1 MRFFSGLIKAEL
13 EGQTIQV
20 VKCTQ
25 WRLHSHSVQS
35 NSSQKSL
42 DLGVQPL
49 SVAKLE
55 EVLGECLKAQLA
67 AHQGT
72 AHSPIAV
79 GREETAI
86 LYLALLP
93 DLLSS
98 TFITSSIYN
107 TEFFTEG
114 NACLIIGDRNQ
125 RKLKGWLQGFWFCG
139 SWWLVVAWLPCLNGD
154 TTGSS
159 SHPGFISQQL
169 YILPYA
175 AYHQACSIYT

>member
-25 WRLHSHSVQS
+25 WRLNSHSVQS

-79 GREETAI
+79 GREETVI

-93 DLLSS
+93 DPSSS

-107 TEFFTEG
+107 TIF
-114 NACLIIGDRNQ
+114 
-125 RKLKGWLQGFWFCG
+125 
-139 SWWLVVAWLPCLNGD
+139 
-154 TTGSS
+154 
-159 SHPGFISQQL
+159 
-169 YILPYA
+169 Y
-175 AYHQACSIYT
+175 

>member
-20 VKCTQ
+20 IKCTQ

-72 AHSPIAV
+72 AHSPIAM
-79 GREETAI
+79 GREETVI

-107 TEFFTEG
+107 TEHF
-114 NACLIIGDRNQ
+114 L
-125 RKLKGWLQGFWFCG
+125 LKATH
-139 SWWLVVAWLPCLNGD
+139 V
-154 TTGSS
+154 
-159 SHPGFISQQL
+159 
-169 YILPYA
+169 
-175 AYHQACSIYT
+175 